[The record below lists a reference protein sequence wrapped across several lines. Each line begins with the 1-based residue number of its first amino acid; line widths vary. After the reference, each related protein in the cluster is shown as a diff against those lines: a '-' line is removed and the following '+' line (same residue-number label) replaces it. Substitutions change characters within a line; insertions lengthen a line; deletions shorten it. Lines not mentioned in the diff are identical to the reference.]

1 MENTEIKSGAKV
13 VRNKIV
19 LKNLTKRQKEVLTS
33 VGVIA
38 GGVGLGAGLFT
49 LYSMSEPHIIPGLQT
64 NFGSESSQSGVSNSG
79 NVNALQEDRDE
90 SIVLNTKTPILD
102 VQSENIPFSEA
113 FKTAREI
120 NGSGSWFT
128 WKGNIYNTYYKE
140 EWQAMSSSE
149 KDEYLTSLHVPNT
162 PEIPIVQEDLVDL
175 SPVEQTQP
183 VVASEVVEVE
193 HPVESAVIFPEIN
206 VEPEAFES
214 NPVPETVLTDEFTL
228 DFINME
234 AREPEVLT
242 DNTQLPEIAEQ
253 PVMENLVEGEFIS
266 LEDDT
271 DLKHEDIFELHDDV
285 EISIIP
291 EEDLKDLDSVVI
303 DSDQIVEFPWGG
315 PAEIV
320 ENETPNEETNVIVE
334 ESQEEVQKIELVQPI
349 NDSSETEGKP
359 SDGSVEQVEEQLHEV
374 GAEVITNEHLDEP
387 VSAGDAN
394 VLEETPWGETIGS
407 TSDEDASS
415 LSEIFQKVEE
425 TAGKLISSPD
435 EITEYPWGE
444 SVTAEQAVVEPTD
457 AGVII
462 DEIPL
467 VEVHSQPLA
476 SFEDVEEFPW
486 GEQNVHFNPE
496 TISAHSETIGELILP
511 ESEMEHENVGIIV
524 GDVSDPIFYSQL
536 PPSFSDITE
545 FPWGESILNPPLGQ
559 HTGMSDFTDSPL
571 DHNNDHPLTDGA
583 E

>member
-1 MENTEIKSGAKV
+1 MENTEIKSEAKV

-19 LKNLTKRQKEVLTS
+19 LKNLTRRQKEVLTS

-38 GGVGLGAGLFT
+38 GGVGLGTGLFT
-49 LYSMSEPHIIPGLQT
+49 LYSMSEPNIIPGLQT
-64 NFGSESSQSGVSNSG
+64 NFGSESRQSDVSDYG

-102 VQSENIPFSEA
+102 IQSEDIPFSEA

-120 NGSGSWFT
+120 NGPGSWFT

-140 EWQAMSSSE
+140 EWQTMSSSE

-162 PEIPIVQEDLVDL
+162 PAIPLLQEDLVDQA
-175 SPVEQTQP
+175 PAEQTQP
-183 VVASEVVEVE
+183 VVASDIVEVE
-193 HPVESAVIFPEIN
+193 HPVESTVAFQEIN

-214 NPVPETVLTDEFTL
+214 SPITDTVLTDEFTL

-234 AREPEVLT
+234 AREPEFLT

-253 PVMENLVEGEFIS
+253 PVVENLVEGEFIS

-271 DLKHEDIFELHDDV
+271 DLKHEDIFELQDDV

-303 DSDQIVEFPWGG
+303 DSDQIVDFPWSG
-315 PAEIV
+315 PATVI
-320 ENETPNEETNVIVE
+320 ENVIHNEETRVIVE
-334 ESQEEVQKIELVQPI
+334 ESQEEVELH
-349 NDSSETEGKP
+349 G
-359 SDGSVEQVEEQLHEV
+359 V
-374 GAEVITNEHLDEP
+374 GAEHLDEQ
-387 VSAGDAN
+387 VSASN
-394 VLEETPWGETIGS
+394 SIVLEETPWGETIGS
-407 TSDEDASS
+407 TSDQDVSS

-425 TAGKLISSPD
+425 TASKLISSPG

-444 SVTAEQAVVEPTD
+444 SVSPEQVVVESNN

-462 DEIPL
+462 DEIPSL
-467 VEVHSQPLA
+467 KDHTQPLA
-476 SFEDVEEFPW
+476 GFEDVEEFPW

-496 TISAHSETIGELILP
+496 TISANSETIGELLLP
-511 ESEMEHENVGIIV
+511 ESELEHENVGVIV
-524 GDVSDPIFYSQL
+524 DNVNDPVFYSQL

-545 FPWGESILNPPLGQ
+545 FPWGESILTPPLGQ
-559 HTGMSDFTDSPL
+559 HTGMSDFTDSPI
-571 DHNNDHPLTDGA
+571 NQNIDHPLTDGV